1 MVSSKSVDKISLCY
15 PIEMCYT
22 DRGREMDS
30 HFRRMAVTASFLVL
44 LALGCKE
51 GPSDQP
57 ESANDRKSEHP
68 SAAESIK
75 SFAAMPNEGIGDTH
89 QAISEQSVQGQQGA
103 PVEGESTTRVPPG
116 GIPDEKERNA
126 ILDRVNRGP
135 GLPEC
140 RDEGGATGPASR
152 TESDERTKTP

>member
-1 MVSSKSVDKISLCY
+1 M
-15 PIEMCYT
+15 T
-22 DRGREMDS
+22 G
-30 HFRRMAVTASFLVL
+30 SFLVL
-44 LALGCKE
+44 LVLGCKG
-51 GPSDQP
+51 GPSDRR
-57 ESANDRKSEHP
+57 ESANIRKSEPP

-75 SFAAMPNEGIGDTH
+75 SFTAMPDEGIGGTH

-103 PVEGESTTRVPPG
+103 PVEEESTTRVPPE

-140 RDEGGATGPASR
+140 RDNGTPTSPASG
-152 TESDERTKTP
+152 TESDERTKIP